1 MNKSFI
7 LFAIVAIIAVLVVAF
22 LTQDDFRQ
30 SLLRTPD
37 KADEADKA
45 DQINQEAIKADTSQ
59 LREQQVGEY
68 ELLVEAFMDLYP
80 LTDVQDVWYLIVVVL
95 EADYRYRTKIDNL
108 DKGK

>member
-30 SLLRTPD
+30 SLLGTPD

-45 DQINQEAIKADTSQ
+45 DQINQEAILS
-59 LREQQVGEY
+59 
-68 ELLVEAFMDLYP
+68 
-80 LTDVQDVWYLIVVVL
+80 LIH
-95 EADYRYRTKIDNL
+95 I
-108 DKGK
+108 